1 MSHNQNAKLMVLD
14 EIRKG
19 TCIRTISEMSGI
31 PYKTVWR
38 WMNDSDDP
46 VINENRV
53 KNRYHHDQKTEIL
66 QLVETGRFTIPQI
79 AAMKNIGQATIE
91 EWIAD
96 KTRIRALYSSQG
108 KHLMYEVKTSNPGKE
123 ASAMGTPDDKDTRQY
138 IRDLKDENE
147 FLKAK
152 VAYLESL
159 MELNGTPAA
168 SFKKKHNTRPSET
181 SSEEGSGT

>member
-1 MSHNQNAKLMVLD
+1 
-14 EIRKG
+14 
-19 TCIRTISEMSGI
+19 
-31 PYKTVWR
+31 
-38 WMNDSDDP
+38 
-46 VINENRV
+46 
-53 KNRYHHDQKTEIL
+53 
-66 QLVETGRFTIPQI
+66 
-79 AAMKNIGQATIE
+79 
-91 EWIAD
+91 
-96 KTRIRALYSSQG
+96 
-108 KHLMYEVKTSNPGKE
+108 
-123 ASAMGTPDDKDTRQY
+123 MGTPDDKDTRQY